1 MRRPSKLPL
10 YVKAYTD
17 RHGKSRYYYRR
28 KGFPQTPLPGM
39 PWTPSFM
46 EAYEAAANA
55 AKPEIGAGKVVPRSM
70 GALTISWLQTAE
82 VRDVKPITRKGILR
96 LVDWL
101 QEQHGHRLVADMQR
115 THVDKLLAK
124 WADRPSDH
132 NRMLSI
138 LRRLLTHAVVLG
150 WIKTSPVVG
159 FRKRKL
165 AGTYA
170 TWTEEQIAAF
180 ETRWAVGTT
189 ERLAFDL
196 LLWTGQRS
204 TDVRTMGRQ
213 HIEDGRVVLR
223 QSKTGNR
230 IDIPIAPALG
240 ASLAL
245 MPADRVLFLVDGNGK
260 PFTTSTFSHFMTTA
274 TTAAGVEGVTP
285 HGLRKAACRRLAEQG
300 CSASEIQAISGHR
313 SLREV
318 ERYVEAA
325 NQKLL
330 AASAM
335 AKVVAMT
342 GDRTGNK
349 SV

>member
-1 MRRPSKLPL
+1 MRRPPKLPK

-28 KGFPQTPLPGM
+28 KGFPQTPLPGL
-39 PWTPSFM
+39 PWSPAFM

-55 AKPEIGAGKVVPRSM
+55 AKPEIGAGKVLARSV

-82 VRDVKPITRKGILR
+82 VRDVKPITRKAILR

-101 QEQHGHRLVADMQR
+101 QEHHGHRLVADMQR
-115 THVDKLLAK
+115 PHVDKLLAK
-124 WADRPSDH
+124 WSDRPSDH
-132 NRMLSI
+132 NRMLSV

-150 WIKTSPVVG
+150 WIKTNPVVG
-159 FRKRKL
+159 FKKRKL

-180 ETRWAVGTT
+180 ETRWAIGTT

-204 TDVRTMGRQ
+204 TDVRAMGRQ
-213 HIEDGRVVLR
+213 HIEDGRIVVR
-223 QSKTGNR
+223 QSKTGSR
-230 IDIPIAPALG
+230 IDIPIAPALRT
-240 ASLAL
+240 SLAL
-245 MPADRVLFLVDGNGK
+245 VAADQVLFLLDGNGK
-260 PFTTSTFSHFMTTA
+260 PFTASTFSHFMTASTK
-274 TTAAGVEGVTP
+274 AAGIDGVTP
-285 HGLRKAACRRLAEQG
+285 HGLRKAACRRLAEEG
-300 CSASEIQAISGHR
+300 CSASEIMSISGHK

-318 ERYVEAA
+318 ERYVAA
-325 NQKLL
+325 ASQKLL
-330 AASAM
+330 ASSAM
-335 AKVVAMT
+335 AKVVATT
-342 GDRTGNK
+342 GDRMGNI